1 MYLVSLIL
9 KAGVVGGKAEAA
21 LGSKEEGEG
30 KRERGRGTEVV
41 KRKELTGHGRA
52 YQQSKTW

>member
-1 MYLVSLIL
+1 M
-9 KAGVVGGKAEAA
+9 VGGKAEAA

-30 KRERGRGTEVV
+30 KRERGGGTEVV